1 MNNTD
6 FEPMNPMEETAQ
18 PEEPAEKEGGGAGII
33 VLVVLL
39 LVLVVL
45 VVAICRLYY
54 QTKEA
59 QRMIDKFDR
68 EREEKRDDDRVKEE
82 T

>member
-1 MNNTD
+1 MIGIQYIGDMNTTVPD
-6 FEPMNPMEETAQ
+6 WFVKYYDSGYFEA
-18 PEEPAEKEGGGAGII
+18 I
-33 VLVVLL
+33 LVVLL
-39 LVLVVL
+39 LVLVIL

-68 EREEKRDDDRVKEE
+68 EREEKRDNDRLKEE